1 MEAPSMALREA
12 LIDGICEQRNKI
24 PLLLAVVIV
33 MGLLLAF
40 SFLFVQPGTASY
52 VIAVVDLLLV
62 GGCLVVFGCTYWYC
76 TKRAMDD

>member
-1 MEAPSMALREA
+1 MALKDA
-12 LIDGICEQRNKI
+12 VLDAACDQRNQL

-40 SFLFVQPGTASY
+40 SLLFLQPGTAGY
-52 VIAVVDLLLV
+52 VIALVDLI
-62 GGCLVVFGCTYWYC
+62 LVVGSLVTFGGTYWYC